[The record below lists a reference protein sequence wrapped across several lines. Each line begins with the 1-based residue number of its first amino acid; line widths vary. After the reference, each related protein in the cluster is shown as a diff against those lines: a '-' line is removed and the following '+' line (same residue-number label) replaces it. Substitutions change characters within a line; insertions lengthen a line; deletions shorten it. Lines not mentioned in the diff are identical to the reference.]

1 MMLRSVPTILC
12 SAVLLLFGVL
22 PAAGTAL
29 VTDTTAAAAD
39 TEAYR
44 IYQPDGTAVTLNDVA
59 AATDTVQV
67 VFFGEQ
73 HNDPVAHALQDSL
86 FRQLHARADTALARP
101 VALSLEMFDRDVQY
115 ILDEY
120 LAGHINEET
129 FLQSVRPWSNY
140 QTDYRPLVEFARTHE
155 RSVLAANA
163 PRRYA
168 NMVSREGRDALAKLS
183 DAAQRHLA
191 PLPYP
196 EASAAYRA
204 RWNRVMASGHG
215 EDTSTD
221 TLAADTTGAGMPHGG
236 PPADTFL
243 DAQVLWDATMAYS
256 MAQHL
261 LHTPDA
267 VILHLAG
274 SFHVDRGLGTPEQL
288 QHYRPGTPTLVIVAR
303 PVADVTAFDE
313 RRYGSAGDFIIL
325 TDEMLPRSF

>member
-1 MMLRSVPTILC
+1 MMLRFVPTVLC
-12 SAVLLLFGVL
+12 SAALLLLLSVL
-22 PAAGTAL
+22 PATGMAL
-29 VTDTTAAAAD
+29 VADTTAAAD

-44 IYQPDGTAVTLNDVA
+44 IYQPDGTEVTLNDLA
-59 AATDTVQV
+59 TATDTVQV
-67 VFFGEQ
+67 IFFGEQ

-86 FRQLHARADTALARP
+86 LQHLHARAGTATARP

-120 LAGHINEET
+120 LAGQINEEN
-129 FLQSVRPWSNY
+129 FLQSSRPWRNY
-140 QTDYRPLVEFARTHE
+140 QSDYRPLVEFARTHE
-155 RSVLAANA
+155 LSVLAANA

-168 NMVSREGRDALAKLS
+168 NMVSREGRDALTALS
-183 DAAQRHLA
+183 DAAQRYIA

-204 RWNRVMASGHG
+204 RWDRVMTHGHG
-215 EDTSTD
+215 EDPETD
-221 TLAADTTGAGMPHGG
+221 TLAADTTAADILHED
-236 PPADTFL
+236 AHTDTFL

-256 MAQHL
+256 IARHL
-261 LHTPDA
+261 LRAPDA

-288 QHYRPGTPTLVIVAR
+288 QHYRPNTPALVIVAR

-313 RRYGSAGDFIIL
+313 RRYGAAGDFIIL
-325 TDEMLPRSF
+325 TDETLPRSF